1 MLTTDLVRI
10 RKKDGKITPQY
21 LRGPVVERLLPIVGY
36 YSETFAGMIGAARD
50 DLDAALDAA
59 DVGARDRVAALGL
72 RKVLEDRA
80 EFETAE
86 GIDPEALRREL
97 FADAALAHKGLELR
111 TEFDRDAVLA
121 GTASRLAMTVEAL
134 EKGLYSDLRGSEIL
148 QSFRPLPAAMVIERY
163 NLGLAQ
169 AILIRAT
176 RVTVRLEGEEVS
188 RYRDI
193 FRAARFHQLLHT
205 VHGDPAGGYTIEL
218 DGPFSLFDAVQR
230 YGVRLALFL
239 PSVLVCASF
248 HVEAE
253 VLWGKER
260 ERLTFAIDPS
270 HGLTVASTRE
280 PAGVAPDLE
289 LFCEA
294 FRRLE
299 SPWSVTANERIFAL
313 PGEVVCIPD
322 LVFASKE
329 TGEEVFLEAFGF
341 WSRAAVWKR
350 VELLRKGF
358 PARILLAV
366 GKQLRVSEEVLADE
380 DAGEI
385 YVYKRTISPR
395 EVLERLT
402 RGARAPARK
411 PRGGATPRPI
421 A

>member
-21 LRGPVVERLLPIVGY
+21 LRGPSVERLLPIVRY
-36 YSETFAGMIGAARD
+36 YGETFAAMIGDARD

-59 DVGARDRVAALGL
+59 EVPARDRVAALGL

-86 GIDPEALRREL
+86 GVDPEALRRAL
-97 FADAALAHKGLELR
+97 FADAALAHKSLELR
-111 TEFDRDAVLA
+111 AEFDREAVLA
-121 GTASRLAMTVEAL
+121 ATAARLEITVEAL
-134 EKGLYSDLRGSEIL
+134 EKGLYADLRGSEIL
-148 QSFRPLPAAMVIERY
+148 KSFRPLPAEVVLERY

-169 AILIRAT
+169 AILLRAT
-176 RVTVRLEGEEVS
+176 RVTVRLEGEEPA

-205 VHGDPAGGYTIEL
+205 VHGDPTSGYTIEL

-230 YGVRLALFL
+230 YGMRLALFL
-239 PSVLVCASF
+239 PSVLACASF
-248 HVEAE
+248 KVDAD

-260 ERLTFAIDPS
+260 EKLTFAIDPT
-270 HGLTVASTRE
+270 HGLTVASARE

-313 PGEVVCIPD
+313 PGEVVCVPD

-329 TGEEVFLEAFGF
+329 SGEEVFLEAFGF

-395 EVLERLT
+395 EVLERLN
-402 RGARAPARK
+402 RGARPASPQ
-411 PRGGATPRPI
+411 PRGARSRP
-421 A
+421 

>member
-1 MLTTDLVRI
+1 MLTSDLVRI

-21 LRGPVVERLLPIVGY
+21 LRGPAVERLLPTVAH

-59 DVGARDRVAALGL
+59 AVGARDRVAALGL

-97 FADAALAHKGLELR
+97 FADAALAHKSLELR
-111 TEFDRDAVLA
+111 AEFDRDAVLA
-121 GTASRLAMTVEAL
+121 ATAARLSMTVEAL

-148 QSFRPLPAAMVIERY
+148 QSFRPLPAAAVIERY

-176 RVTVRLEGEEVS
+176 RVTVKLEGEEVA

-205 VHGDPAGGYTIEL
+205 VHGDPEAGYTIEL

-239 PSVLVCASF
+239 PSVLACASF
-248 HVEAE
+248 QVEAE

-260 ERLTFAIDPS
+260 EKLTFAIDPS
-270 HGLTVASTRE
+270 HGLTVASARE

-299 SPWSVTANERIFAL
+299 SPWSVSANERIFAL
-313 PGEVVCIPD
+313 PGEVVCVPD

-358 PARILLAV
+358 PARIVLAV
-366 GKQLRVSEEVLADE
+366 GKQLRVSEEVLEDD
-380 DAGEI
+380 DAGEL

-395 EVLERLT
+395 EVLERLN
-402 RGARAPARK
+402 RGARPASRQ
-411 PRGGATPRPI
+411 RGTARLRP
-421 A
+421 